1 MTAKNFIKKR
11 IEKLPEKKARLV
23 AEFLLWLEG
32 EKLTRAELK
41 KVKLGKAEIDRG
53 EYFDWRKIG
62 RAKI

>member
-53 EYFDWRKIG
+53 EYLDWRRIG
-62 RAKI
+62 